1 MNSAELL
8 LWARGPGLQIALWIF
23 LFGMLIRLLEI
34 FLLGRKKNLAERRA
48 NGTAAGFRTM
58 ISRSLPPGGNII
70 HRPRFTFIAGYAFHV
85 GLFVVIFLLAPHI
98 QVIESLTGLSWPAL
112 PTPVV
117 DLFVVI
123 SLVAM
128 LALLWHRLI
137 SRVLKFLTTSG
148 DYLAWALTFIPL
160 LTGYMAYH
168 HLWFSYTG
176 LLAIHILSV
185 ELLLVLF
192 PFTKLTHTFTIFI
205 ARWYNGMM
213 AGEKGVQS

>member
-1 MNSAELL
+1 MNSAEFL
-8 LWARGPGLQIALWIF
+8 LWVRGSGLQIALWIF

-34 FLLGRKKNLAERRA
+34 FLLGRKKNLAELRA
-48 NGTAAGFRTM
+48 SGTAAGLRTM

-70 HRPRFTFIAGYAFHV
+70 HRPRFTFVAGYAFHI
-85 GLFVVIFLLAPHI
+85 GLFVVIFFLTPHI
-98 QVIESLTGLSWPAL
+98 QVIESLTGLAWPAL

-117 DLFVVI
+117 DIFTVI

-128 LALLWHRLI
+128 LALLWHRLA
-137 SRVLKFLTTSG
+137 SRLLNFLSNGG
-148 DYLAWALTFIPL
+148 DYLAWTLTFMPL

-168 HLWFSYTG
+168 HLWFPYTG
-176 LLAIHILSV
+176 LLAAHILSV
-185 ELLLVLF
+185 ELLLILF

>member
-8 LWARGPGLQIALWIF
+8 LWVRGPGLQIALWIF

-34 FLLGRKKNLAERRA
+34 FLLGRKKNLAELRA
-48 NGTAAGFRTM
+48 SGTAAGFRTM
-58 ISRSLPPGGNII
+58 FSRSLPPGGKII
-70 HRPRFTFIAGYAFHV
+70 HRPRFTFIAGYAFHT
-85 GLFVVIFLLAPHI
+85 GLFVAILLLAPHI

-117 DLFVVI
+117 DMFAVI

-128 LALLWHRLI
+128 LALLWHRLT
-137 SRVLKFLTTSG
+137 SRVLKFLTTGG

-168 HLWFSYTG
+168 HLWFSYTW
-176 LLAIHILSV
+176 LLAVHILSA
-185 ELLLVLF
+185 ELLLILF